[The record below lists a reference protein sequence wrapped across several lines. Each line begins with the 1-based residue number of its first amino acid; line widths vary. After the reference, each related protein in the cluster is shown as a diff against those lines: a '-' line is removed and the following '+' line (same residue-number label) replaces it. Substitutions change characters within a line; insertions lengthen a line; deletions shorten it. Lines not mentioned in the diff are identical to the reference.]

1 MDGALSVAI
10 LTARDQSAPTLF
22 SAPTREL
29 KISFAV
35 VVSITGTNPRNSSV
49 TDKVSSTPRINM
61 ATG

>member
-10 LTARDQSAPTLF
+10 LTARDQSTPTLF